1 MSLVEVD
8 KNLFQKDLLDK
19 AVAWLEAA
27 YPVEGCGLILEK
39 DGAYR
44 FLECE
49 NLADKYHALDP
60 EQFPR
65 TARHFYIIDPIEF
78 MRAEDRGERVA
89 VIVHSH
95 ADVGDYFSDED
106 IAAATIP
113 GPTAEDPPEAAH
125 PGVDFLVVSTR
136 EGGADHAKLFRFDPN
151 SATFVTAV
159 ELAIK
164 DGNYAIEA
172 GSLV

>member
-1 MSLVEVD
+1 MSFNQAD
-8 KNLFQKDLLDK
+8 KRPFQRDILDQ

-39 DGAYR
+39 NGQFR
-44 FLECE
+44 FLECD

-60 EQFPR
+60 EQYPR
-65 TARHFYIIDPIEF
+65 TARHFYIINPIEF

-106 IAAATIP
+106 VAAATLP
-113 GPTAEDPPEAAH
+113 GPTPDDPPEAAH
-125 PGVDFLVVSTR
+125 PGVDYLVVSTR
-136 EGGADHAKLFRFDPN
+136 KDGADHASLFHFNTDT
-151 SATFVTAV
+151 AEFVTT
-159 ELAIK
+159 LNISID
-164 DGNYAIEA
+164 DGTYKFEQ
-172 GSLV
+172 G

>member
-1 MSLVEVD
+1 MSSNQVD
-8 KNLFQKDLLDK
+8 RNLFHKDILDK

-39 DGAYR
+39 DGQYR

-60 EQFPR
+60 VEFPR
-65 TARHFYIIDPIEF
+65 TARHFYIINPIEF
-78 MRAEDRGERVA
+78 IRAEDRDERVA

-106 IAAATIP
+106 IAAATLP
-113 GPTAEDPPEAAH
+113 GRTPEDPVEAAH
-125 PGVDFLVVSTR
+125 PGVDYLVVSTR
-136 EGGADHAKLFRFDPN
+136 EGGADHAKLFRFD
-151 SATFVTAV
+151 TETAEFGTALQIV
-159 ELAIK
+159 ID
-164 DGNYAIEA
+164 DGKYGFEP
-172 GSLV
+172 GK

>member
-1 MSLVEVD
+1 MASKQVD
-8 KNLFQKDLLDK
+8 TDLFQKEILDK
-19 AVAWLEAA
+19 VVAWLEAA

-39 DGAYR
+39 DGQYR

-78 MRAEDRGERVA
+78 IRAEDRGERVA

-106 IAAATIP
+106 IAAATLP
-113 GPTAEDPPEAAH
+113 GPTPDDPVEAAH
-125 PGVDFLVVSTR
+125 PGVDYLVVSTR
-136 EGGADHAKLFRFDPN
+136 EDGADHATLFRFD
-151 SATFVTAV
+151 AETAAFEV
-159 ELAIK
+159 ALKLGI
-164 DGNYAIEA
+164 DGRKYEFDR
-172 GSLV
+172 

>member
-1 MSLVEVD
+1 MSSNQVN
-8 KNLFQKDLLDK
+8 KALFQKDILDK
-19 AVAWLEAA
+19 TVAWLEAA

-39 DGAYR
+39 DGESR

-60 EQFPR
+60 VEFPR
-65 TARHFYIIDPIEF
+65 TARHFYIINPIEF
-78 MRAEDRGERVA
+78 IRAEDRGERVA

-113 GPTAEDPPEAAH
+113 GRTPEDPVEAAH
-125 PGVDFLVVSTR
+125 PGVDYLVVSTR
-136 EGGADHAKLFRFDPN
+136 DDGADHATLFRFD
-151 SATFVTAV
+151 AERAEFEVA
-159 ELAIK
+159 LKIGID
-164 DGNYAIEA
+164 DGKY
-172 GSLV
+172 VFDR